1 MSKIAKIGPANAA
14 ILDTDK
20 GVIEKNN
27 NQTLLIDENLIP
39 KLKFV
44 REGDF
49 TQQTGE
55 TTLRLVGDVQSVG
68 TVEVTR
74 IQKKSLLELY
84 PLSCAEMIAQVRA
97 RLPATVKEHMIFQAV
112 KENDLKN
119 NPDYSS
125 YIFRNKRQEEKFKTT
140 GEKPKSITS
149 IYNYN
154 AVEFLAKVLRNV

>member
-1 MSKIAKIGPANAA
+1 
-14 ILDTDK
+14 
-20 GVIEKNN
+20 
-27 NQTLLIDENLIP
+27 
-39 KLKFV
+39 V
-44 REGDF
+44 REGNF

-84 PLSCAEMIAQVRA
+84 PLSCAEMITQVRA

-149 IYNYN
+149 IYNHN
-154 AVEFLAKVLRNV
+154 AVEFLAKILRNI